1 MEKERINLVSD
12 PGKCSGCGACM
23 AVCPKGAI
31 TMQEAADGCVYP
43 VIDHDKCIRCGK
55 CLRICD
61 FHRPETLRAPLAAW
75 AAAGRDDVLVK
86 QSASGGVFAT
96 LAMRWIAGGG
106 LVAGAVMDADAKGL
120 QVYHLLSDKAEDVRR
135 MQGSK
140 YVQSDAWR
148 CYADVTAA
156 LRAGRRVLFSGTPCQ
171 VAAIRRITGAPENLT
186 TIDIICHGVP
196 PQGMLRGYAEIL
208 SRRFHAQLTGIA
220 FRDKSIQRS
229 FCARIDLQRGK
240 RTSSLYLRSHEL
252 SYYKYFLESAIYRE
266 NCYQCPYARL
276 ERAADLTIGDYWG
289 VGEYHAAQIT
299 ADNMKHHSDWSCILV
314 NTDKGQRLLTQSAE
328 SFDLIPSQAAWVAA
342 QNHQLQHPSRK
353 SDDRESLLKL
363 YHTQG
368 YHGVEAAY
376 VRAAGGKIRYAV
388 RLLRQIRR
396 NRKAHMN
403 NEGRKA

>member
-12 PGKCSGCGACM
+12 PVKCSGCGACM

-61 FHRPETLRAPLAAW
+61 FHRPETLRTPLAAW

-171 VAAIRRITGAPENLT
+171 VAAIRRITGDPENLT

-196 PQGMLRGYAEIL
+196 PQGMLRGYVRCLEK
-208 SRRFHAQLTGIA
+208 RFRGCVTGIS
-220 FRDKSIQRS
+220 FRDKDGSSRY
-229 FCARIDLQRGK
+229 CARIDLKRRG
-240 RTSSLYLRSHEL
+240 RTRMLRLRSSDL
-252 SYYKYFLESAIYRE
+252 SYYRHFLAGVIFRE
-266 NCYQCPYARL
+266 NCYQCPYAGL
-276 ERAADLTIGDYWG
+276 NRAGDLTIGDYWG
-289 VGEYHAAQIT
+289 VE
-299 ADNMKHHSDWSCILV
+299 KHHAQEIAAGDMPSRLDWSCVL
-314 NTDKGQRLLTQSAE
+314 TGSPKGQRLLESHGDDLMLHASQSEWAAMDNQQLNHPVKKADNRE
-328 SFDLIPSQAAWVAA
+328 PVMAAWA
-342 QNHQLQHPSRK
+342 
-353 SDDRESLLKL
+353 EG
-363 YHTQG
+363 G
-368 YHGVEAAY
+368 YEAVEKAF
-376 VRAAGGKIRYAV
+376 VRDMGGRIRY
-388 RLLRQIRR
+388 RLRLMKSLRRH
-396 NRKAHMN
+396 RKATKN

>member
-1 MEKERINLVSD
+1 MEKERINLVSE

-96 LAMRWIAGGG
+96 LAMRWINEGG
-106 LVAGAVMDADAKGL
+106 LVAGAVMDADAQDV
-120 QVYHLLSDKAEDVRR
+120 QVYHLLSDTAEDVRR

-156 LRAGRRVLFSGTPCQ
+156 LRAGRHVLFSATPCQ
-171 VAAIRRITGAPENLT
+171 VAAIRRITGDPENLT

-196 PQGMLRGYAEIL
+196 PQGMLRGYMHCLEKC
-208 SRRFHAQLTGIA
+208 FKGCVTGIS
-220 FRDKSIQRS
+220 FRDKDGSSRY
-229 FCARIDLQRGK
+229 CARIDLK
-240 RTSSLYLRSHEL
+240 RRKGTRTLRLRSSDL
-252 SYYKYFLESAIYRE
+252 SYYRHFLAGVIFRE
-266 NCYQCPYARL
+266 NCYRCPYAGL
-276 ERAADLTIGDYWG
+276 NRAGDLTIGDYWG
-289 VGEYHAAQIT
+289 VE
-299 ADNMKHHSDWSCILV
+299 KHHAQEIAAGDMPSRLDWSCVLA
-314 NTDKGQRLLTQSAE
+314 TSTKGQHLLEMYGEKLMLHE
-328 SFDLIPSQAAWVAA
+328 SQPEWAAMDNQQLDHPVKKPDNREAVMAAWTE
-342 QNHQLQHPSRK
+342 
-353 SDDRESLLKL
+353 D
-363 YHTQG
+363 G
-368 YHGVEAAY
+368 YEAVEKAF
-376 VRAAGGKIRYAV
+376 VRDMGGQIRY
-388 RLLRQIRR
+388 RLRLMKSLRRHRIAM
-396 NRKAHMN
+396 KN
-403 NEGRKA
+403 NEGRKS